1 MSLLCRIGF
10 HNWSAVG
17 FASLVMP
24 ATVYQCKRC
33 GTGRAWHGYYTE
45 TFTAAQMAEALTTD
59 RARLRERIG
68 QATGG
73 DGDA

>member
-1 MSLLCRIGF
+1 MSFLCRVGI
-10 HNWSAVG
+10 HSWVSVG

-24 ATVYQCKRC
+24 TTLHQCKRC
-33 GTGRAWHGYYTE
+33 GIGRAWHFYYTE
-45 TFTAAQMAEALTTD
+45 TFTAEQMTEALTTD

-68 QATGG
+68 QAPWG